1 MRGRPAAAVLA
12 ALLLTAMALSAA
24 ADTLVPAAAR
34 RIASPIRGLA
44 LGAGEGAGVA
54 LARSPYWPLNVQP
67 WYTVNLSLDVPVVSF
82 FGLGFSLGFRGTGDS
97 DPATGVL
104 YRGHHGLE
112 TGAYLYGRGRLA
124 RAGDRLDLLGGIIA
138 GSSANFEVYSLTELL
153 FFYPSVLVEPYLEL
167 HFPRLGAHTVSL
179 SLPARLDFRR
189 DLELS
194 ASVGL
199 GLRWRWYPKHNKE
212 QP

>member
-12 ALLLTAMALSAA
+12 ALLLPALSAA
-24 ADTLVPAAAR
+24 TDTLVPAAAR

-67 WYTVNLSLDVPVVSF
+67 WYTVNLSLDVPVVSL
-82 FGLGFSLGFRGTGDS
+82 FGLGFILGFRGAGAS
-97 DPATGVL
+97 DPVTGVL
-104 YRGHHGLE
+104 YRGHHGME

-124 RAGDRLDLLGGIIA
+124 RAGDRLDLLGGILA
-138 GSSANFEVYSLTELL
+138 GGSANFEVYSLTELL
-153 FFYPSVLVEPYLEL
+153 FFYPSLLVEPYLEL
-167 HFPRLGAHTVSL
+167 HFPRLGAHTFSL

-199 GLRWRWYPKHNKE
+199 GLRWRWYPKHRKE

>member
-12 ALLLTAMALSAA
+12 ALLLPALSAA
-24 ADTLVPAAAR
+24 AGTLVPAAAR

-124 RAGDRLDLLGGIIA
+124 RTGDRLDLRGGIIA

-153 FFYPSVLVEPYLEL
+153 FFYPSLLWEPYLEL
-167 HFPRLGAHTVSL
+167 HFPRLGAHTFSL

-189 DLELS
+189 DLDLS

-199 GLRWRWYPKHNKE
+199 GLRWLWYPKYNKE

>member
-12 ALLLTAMALSAA
+12 ALLLPALSAA
-24 ADTLVPAAAR
+24 TDTLVPAAAR

-67 WYTVNLSLDVPVVSF
+67 WYTVNLSLDVPVVSL
-82 FGLGFSLGFRGTGDS
+82 FGLGFILGFRGAGAS
-97 DPATGVL
+97 DPVTGVL
-104 YRGHHGLE
+104 YGGHHGLE
-112 TGAYLYGRGRLA
+112 AGAYLYGRGRLA
-124 RAGDRLDLLGGIIA
+124 RAGDRLDLLGGILA
-138 GSSANFEVYSLTELL
+138 GGSANFEVYSLTELL
-153 FFYPSVLVEPYLEL
+153 FFYPSLLVEPYLEL
-167 HFPRLGAHTVSL
+167 HFPRLGAHTFSL

-194 ASVGL
+194 ASAGL
-199 GLRWRWYPKHNKE
+199 GLRWRRYPIHNKE